1 MLLRTISVETADQT
15 ELNAALLCGFAI
27 PDSERNFIAY
37 SLNEQ
42 LDEVNSRVYIAS
54 LYKTEGGFRPGR
66 IDDGPACEAAI
77 QVFRQIVREAATGN
91 RRANDLAYH
100 LLDLQEAEI
109 APARR
114 DDHRSLALNHDWVMQ
129 LVTFQPPAGYGP
141 ALDGEEPCEEVPPL
155 VCEEAHT
162 EDPAA
167 AVIETGDGSEPE
179 PEPADVASPAAGE
192 RSDEPEATEERSV
205 AGTGHDHLE
214 SETDTAE
221 APAEACPDT
230 EHEHAGLPQ
239 ADAIGTFVDNASH
252 LREELAG
259 LAQMLS
265 PEPLPDAEP
274 PHATPDTPEEPSMTP
289 SPSPLAS
296 PERSP
301 EPTSARVPNLSLRL
315 QVPSARPLGVGSEAI
330 ADSPQ
335 PPVSSRQ
342 PEDEPHVDTDTTLNI
357 GTDTDHLLQDVQGTL
372 ADLAGM
378 AQQLSQQKQEALKQQ
393 ESLESRKAQLHERE
407 RLLQEKEKQLKQWHK
422 RLQDDRQALEQET
435 EQSSRLLAERSAALQ
450 QLAESVEARER
461 SSARRAEV
469 LQVEQE
475 RIEEQ
480 RNQQNLRQAELEKRE
495 AGVQQRSLELAE
507 RYKKLESAREK
518 LAQIV
523 KGFNETVQFNT
534 TLHAISNTALNTPQ
548 ARQEESTAEL
558 E

>member
-109 APARR
+109 ASARR

-179 PEPADVASPAAGE
+179 PEPADVDSPVAGE
-192 RSDEPEATEERSV
+192 RPDEPEATEERSV
-205 AGTGHDHLE
+205 AGTGHDHME

-239 ADAIGTFVDNASH
+239 ADAVGVFVDNASH

-289 SPSPLAS
+289 S
-296 PERSP
+296 
-301 EPTSARVPNLSLRL
+301 
-315 QVPSARPLGVGSEAI
+315 
-330 ADSPQ
+330 
-335 PPVSSRQ
+335 
-342 PEDEPHVDTDTTLNI
+342 
-357 GTDTDHLLQDVQGTL
+357 
-372 ADLAGM
+372 
-378 AQQLSQQKQEALKQQ
+378 
-393 ESLESRKAQLHERE
+393 
-407 RLLQEKEKQLKQWHK
+407 
-422 RLQDDRQALEQET
+422 
-435 EQSSRLLAERSAALQ
+435 
-450 QLAESVEARER
+450 
-461 SSARRAEV
+461 
-469 LQVEQE
+469 
-475 RIEEQ
+475 
-480 RNQQNLRQAELEKRE
+480 
-495 AGVQQRSLELAE
+495 
-507 RYKKLESAREK
+507 
-518 LAQIV
+518 
-523 KGFNETVQFNT
+523 
-534 TLHAISNTALNTPQ
+534 
-548 ARQEESTAEL
+548 
-558 E
+558 